1 LLAIRAPATVAR
13 TEEHDQEVKIL
24 AHPNPALKTA
34 ASEVD
39 PVTDRD
45 LPRLVKE
52 MAEQMYGAPGVG
64 LAAPQLGV
72 SKRVIVWDISENK
85 DAPNVL
91 CNPRLVEISA
101 ETEVDEEGCLS
112 VPGISV
118 PIERAVGVLCEGELI
133 TGETVRIEATEL
145 LARILQHECDHLDG
159 VLILD
164 RAEPEAR
171 LEAIRH
177 YARREKDW

>member
-1 LLAIRAPATVAR
+1 VR
-13 TEEHDQEVKIL
+13 IL
-24 AHPNPALKTA
+24 AHPNPALKTR

-39 PVTDRD
+39 PTTDRD
-45 LPRLVKE
+45 LGRLVKE
-52 MAEQMYGAPGVG
+52 MAEQMYEAPGVG

-72 SKRVIVWDISENK
+72 CKRVIVWDMSEHK
-85 DAPNVL
+85 DSPHVL
-91 CNPRLVEISA
+91 CNPRLVEVSDD
-101 ETEVDEEGCLS
+101 TEVDEEGCLS

-118 PIERAVGVLCEGELI
+118 PIERALEVVCEGELI
-133 TGETVRIEATEL
+133 TGETVRIEANEM

-171 LEAIRH
+171 LEAIRR
-177 YARREKDW
+177 YASADKDW

>member
-1 LLAIRAPATVAR
+1 M
-13 TEEHDQEVKIL
+13 KIL
-24 AHPNPALKTA
+24 AHPNPVLKSR

-39 PVTDRD
+39 PTSDTD
-45 LPRLVKE
+45 LKRLVKE
-52 MAEQMYGAPGVG
+52 MAERMYEAPGIG

-72 SKRVIVWDISENK
+72 SKRVIVWDMSEEK
-85 DAPNVL
+85 DSPHAL
-91 CNPRLVEISA
+91 CNPRLVEVSEEI
-101 ETEVDEEGCLS
+101 EVDEEGCLS

-118 PIERAVGVLCEGELI
+118 PIARFITVVCEGELI
-133 TGETVRIEATEL
+133 DGETVRIEAADM

-171 LEAIRH
+171 LEAIRR
-177 YARREKDW
+177 YARGEGEW